1 MGKGSIPFEHEFFK
15 NVTLLKVN
23 QETDVSTYIIF
34 KAFFFFF
41 LQSTLEKHEHI
52 YPTHIHAKK

>member
-1 MGKGSIPFEHEFFK
+1 MDKGSIPFEHESFK
-15 NVTLLKVN
+15 NVTFLKVN

-34 KAFFFFF
+34 KAFFF